1 MKENLVEIWRQL
13 LRGLPRNLWFTIS
26 TTSSY
31 EYNLQAATSLNLVE
45 YETILLASGI
55 MVKKGDTT
63 VYSYGKL
70 EYLQGI
76 LRGRLDIHICRSK
89 IDRNGI
95 PLYFMAVE
103 RPTFRN
109 PSLQGKAEDL
119 RVLPNRH
126 GNGLD
131 EERVRLLECLR
142 AERASTNEPELIVD
156 ERFPPPPQIE
166 EQRKLLSTVL
176 SESNSDFSRFPSA
189 SVCSVN
195 DKGSG
200 SSVESKLNAIEVA
213 IISSIF
219 LPAVSFSAVG
229 DGE

>member
-1 MKENLVEIWRQL
+1 
-13 LRGLPRNLWFTIS
+13 
-26 TTSSY
+26 
-31 EYNLQAATSLNLVE
+31 VE

-63 VYSYGKL
+63 VYSYSKL
-70 EYLQGI
+70 EYLQGV
-76 LRGRLDIHICRSK
+76 LHGRLNIHICRSK

-95 PLYFMAVE
+95 ALYFVAVE

-131 EERVRLLECLR
+131 EERVLLLERLC

-156 ERFPPPPQIE
+156 EQLPPPPQIE
-166 EQRKLLSTVL
+166 DQCEQENEPPPQDYNVEIIFQAARSPEVNALDLGVWMSVQHPVENIHRTRARDPDSLAATVQEAWDLIPASTIT
-176 SESNSDFSRFPSA
+176 
-189 SVCSVN
+189 
-195 DKGSG
+195 K
-200 SSVESKLNAIEVA
+200 
-213 IISSIF
+213 IF
-219 LPAVSFSAVG
+219 N
-229 DGE
+229 